1 MILVQDLL
9 GREGGFGILHI
20 EETEEEG
27 TSSTGKR
34 SAGLSSSRCIL
45 KDPQMDSPV
54 EDSQGDSISV
64 EAINYLGLCT
74 TQLSKSDQGS
84 AYKIKTD

>member
-1 MILVQDLL
+1 
-9 GREGGFGILHI
+9 
-20 EETEEEG
+20 
-27 TSSTGKR
+27 
-34 SAGLSSSRCIL
+34 
-45 KDPQMDSPV
+45 MDSPV

-84 AYKIKTD
+84 SEKGSKSSHTKNSRFARFSSKLYGTEVKNLNEEIEAASD